1 MSEEHITEV
10 AIADIVMDAELQ
22 MRAGMQMQ
30 TVAEYAEILSEKN
43 DKWPFPPVE
52 LMRRKDGSLVLVDG
66 WHRVEAARRNDW
78 ETVSATVVSGTET
91 QIFEACL
98 RANAKHGLRRTNE
111 DKRKAVLAAL
121 EKWPGFDARKIARK
135 CGVSHTFVSKLKNA
149 ASPGS
154 VATSNTTAVAESPGN
169 VATSNI
175 TPVAESP
182 GSVATSNPQL
192 TTRPSSP
199 AADTDLAAFDA
210 LTDKVQ
216 EYLESAA
223 QRVPESMRQQ
233 WREFL
238 QRVVEGLQS

>member
-1 MSEEHITEV
+1 MNMSEEHITEV
-10 AIADIVMDAELQ
+10 AIADIVMDTGLQ
-22 MRAGMQMQ
+22 MRAGLQMQ
-30 TVAEYAEILSEKN
+30 TVAEYAEILSEGSE
-43 DKWPFPPVE
+43 WTFPPVE

-66 WHRVEAARRNDW
+66 WHRVEAARRNEW
-78 ETVSATVVSGTET
+78 ETVSARVSSGTDN
-91 QIFEACL
+91 QIFEAAL
-98 RANAKHGLRRTNE
+98 AANAEHGLRRTND
-111 DKRKAVLAAL
+111 DKRKAVAAAL
-121 EKWPGFDARKIARK
+121 KKWPGFDARKIAKK
-135 CGVSHTFVSKLKNA
+135 CRVSHTFVSKLKNA
-149 ASPGS
+149 A
-154 VATSNTTAVAESPGN
+154 APGN

-175 TPVAESP
+175 TPVAESV

-192 TTRPSSP
+192 TTPPSSP

>member
-43 DKWPFPPVE
+43 KKWPFPPVE

-78 ETVSATVVSGTET
+78 ETVSARVSSGTDN
-91 QIFEACL
+91 QIFEAAL
-98 RANAKHGLRRTNE
+98 AANAEHGLRRTND
-111 DKRKAVLAAL
+111 DKRKAVAAAL
-121 EKWPGFDARKIARK
+121 KKWPGSDARKIAKK
-135 CGVSHTFVSKLKNA
+135 CCVSHTFVSKLKNA
-149 ASPGS
+149 AAPGS
-154 VATSNTTAVAESPGN
+154 VAR
-169 VATSNI
+169 SNI

-182 GSVATSNPQL
+182 GSVATSHTTAVSESPGNVATSNPQL
-192 TTRPSSP
+192 TIPPSSP